1 MQQMK
6 PNIVVFDGRIEF
18 DRNGDQAEEED
29 ATGDGTS
36 HLNRL
41 SGVIFARQAHERL
54 E

>member
-6 PNIVVFDGRIEF
+6 ADVLIFDRRIEL
-18 DRNGDQAEEED
+18 DWNGDQAEGED